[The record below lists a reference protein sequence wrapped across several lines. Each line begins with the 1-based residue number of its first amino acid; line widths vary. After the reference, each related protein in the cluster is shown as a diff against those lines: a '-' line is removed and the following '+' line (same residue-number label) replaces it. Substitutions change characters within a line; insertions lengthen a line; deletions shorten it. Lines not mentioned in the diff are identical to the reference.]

1 MSGTTVR
8 ISLAAHK
15 KLRSLADQTGESMQT
30 VLDRA
35 LETYRRQ
42 QFLEQ
47 ANIAFAALRENST
60 EWKAEQEERLLWET
74 TLGDGLGDA

>member
-30 VLDRA
+30 VLDRSVA
-35 LETYRRQ
+35 T
-42 QFLEQ
+42 
-47 ANIAFAALRENST
+47 
-60 EWKAEQEERLLWET
+60 ERLFRWLGSISPA
-74 TLGDGLGDA
+74 TLRRVEDRIRILLDL

>member
-8 ISLAAHK
+8 ISLTTHE
-15 KLRSLADQTGESMQT
+15 KLRTLAGQTGESMQT

-42 QFLEQ
+42 RLLQQ
-47 ANIAFAALRENST
+47 ANIAFATLRENST
-60 EWKAEQEERLLWET
+60 EWKAEQEERSLWES
-74 TLGDGLGDA
+74 TLGDGLEES